1 MRQRARRQMLEAMT
15 QPSSS
20 SSTHYDVIVVGL
32 GALGAATLYQLSQ
45 RGARVLGI
53 DQFAPPHDQG
63 SSHGDS
69 RITRLAV
76 GEGDEYVPFVQR
88 SHVIWRELEA
98 RTGTP
103 LMTTTGGL
111 VLAPRDRVAEHH
123 GKSDFVRRTIACAER
138 FGIAHEVLDAAG
150 IRARFPQFHL
160 QGDEIGYHERD
171 AGFVRPE
178 AAIGAQLAVARASG
192 AQTRTGERVQS
203 VEPVGNG
210 DTVRV
215 RTNSASFTAD
225 RVVIAAGAW
234 LPEFLGRQARADWQA
249 NFSVHRQV
257 MHWFDTGSAAADFSP
272 GRFPIF
278 IWMFGDGQEDY
289 MYGFPSSDPAQPA
302 LKVATEQYVAA
313 TTPDTIDRTVS
324 PEETAA
330 MYRDRVAGRF
340 PQIDGRALKARA
352 CMYTVTPDRRFVID
366 ALDGLPQVL
375 IASACSG
382 HGFKHSAGL
391 GEAIA
396 EQVLGRT
403 STHGLDLRPFA
414 RQRLLEKE
422 TA

>member
-1 MRQRARRQMLEAMT
+1 MT
-15 QPSSS
+15 L
-20 SSTHYDVIVVGL
+20 STHYDVIVVGL

-88 SHVIWRELEA
+88 SHAIWRELEA
-98 RTGTP
+98 RTGKP

-111 VLAPRDRVAEHH
+111 ILAPEGRVAEHH
-123 GKSDFVRRTIACAER
+123 GKPDFVRRTIACAQR
-138 FGIAHEVLDAAG
+138 FGIAHEVLDAAA
-150 IRARFPQFHL
+150 IRQRFPQFHL
-160 QGDEIGYHERD
+160 QGDEIGYFEHE

-178 AAIGAQLAVARASG
+178 DAIGAQLAVARASG
-192 AQTRTGERVQS
+192 AQTRTGERVRA
-203 VEPVGNG
+203 VEATGGGGSG

-215 RTNSASFTAD
+215 RTDTASFTAD
-225 RVVIAAGAW
+225 RVVVAAGAW
-234 LPEFLGRQARADWQA
+234 LPGFLGQQARADWQA
-249 NFSVHRQV
+249 DFSVHRQV

-302 LKVATEQYVAA
+302 LKVATEQYVAT

-324 PEETAA
+324 PEESAA

-340 PQIDGRALKARA
+340 PQIGGRALKARA

-366 ALDGLPQVL
+366 ALDGLPNVL
-375 IASACSG
+375 VASACSG

-391 GEAIA
+391 GDAIA
-396 EQVLGRT
+396 DHVLGRQGT
-403 STHGLDLRPFA
+403 LDLSPFA
-414 RQRLLEKE
+414 RGRLLEKSP
-422 TA
+422 A

>member
-1 MRQRARRQMLEAMT
+1 MT
-15 QPSSS
+15 L
-20 SSTHYDVIVVGL
+20 STHYDVIVVGL

-45 RGARVLGI
+45 RSARVLGI
-53 DQFAPPHDQG
+53 DQFAPPHDLG

-88 SHVIWRELEA
+88 SHAIWRELEA
-98 RTGTP
+98 RTGKP

-111 VLAPRDRVAEHH
+111 ILAPQGRVAEHH
-123 GKSDFVRRTIACAER
+123 GKPDFVRRTIACAQH

-150 IRARFPQFHL
+150 IGARFPQFHL
-160 QGDEIGYHERD
+160 QGDEIGYFEHD

-178 AAIGAQLAVARASG
+178 DAIGAQLAVARASG
-192 AQTRTGERVQS
+192 AQTRTGERVQA

-215 RTNSASFTAD
+215 RTDTASFTAD
-225 RVVIAAGAW
+225 RVVVSAGAW
-234 LPEFLGRQARADWQA
+234 LPGFLGKQARADWQA
-249 NFSVHRQV
+249 WQGDFAVHRQV

-302 LKVATEQYVAA
+302 LKVATEQYVAT
-313 TTPDTIDRTVS
+313 TTPDTIERTVG
-324 PEETAA
+324 PEESAA

-340 PQIDGRALKARA
+340 PQIGGRALKARA

-366 ALDGLPQVL
+366 ALDGLPNVL

-391 GEAIA
+391 GDAIA
-396 EQVLGRT
+396 DHVLGRQ
-403 STHGLDLRPFA
+403 SALDLSPFA
-414 RQRLLEKE
+414 RGRLLEK
-422 TA
+422 TAA